1 MIGSPIDTC
10 EDTMSKYVLV
20 VIAGI
25 LVLLSGCQSYQ
36 TPGGPAPI
44 GAMTAASVADR
55 LRSVPEAPL
64 PAIIA
69 YTRVQDA
76 GYRSWNDGG
85 TNRGSLSIVGPR
97 EIERPEDAQAM
108 ASWAEVKHIAR
119 LTPILVPP
127 QGDSLMALREGAAT
141 LHADVLAIYTVDT
154 VFDVDDHDIGPI
166 GLITLGLAPTKNA
179 RVRSSVS
186 MAFFDVRTG
195 HCYGTAEGSASDGQL
210 ASAWTSGD
218 AIDQCRLRVE
228 RQAFE
233 AMLGE
238 ARKTWEGAAA
248 TRRAAI
254 DGAPATPR

>member
-1 MIGSPIDTC
+1 
-10 EDTMSKYVLV
+10 
-20 VIAGI
+20 
-25 LVLLSGCQSYQ
+25 
-36 TPGGPAPI
+36 
-44 GAMTAASVADR
+44 
-55 LRSVPEAPL
+55 
-64 PAIIA
+64 
-69 YTRVQDA
+69 
-76 GYRSWNDGG
+76 
-85 TNRGSLSIVGPR
+85 
-97 EIERPEDAQAM
+97 
-108 ASWAEVKHIAR
+108 
-119 LTPILVPP
+119 
-127 QGDSLMALREGAAT
+127 
-141 LHADVLAIYTVDT
+141 
-154 VFDVDDHDIGPI
+154 
-166 GLITLGLAPTKNA
+166 
-179 RVRSSVS
+179 